1 MYQISDTIHI
11 IKPHALYIGAMSSIN
26 SYSAI
31 HKAPGRAVAN
41 FAWYNSRGM
50 EKNPLSREWENSLW
64 RAFLLTADN
73 PVAL

>member
-11 IKPHALYIGAMSSIN
+11 IKPHALYIIGAMSSIN

-31 HKAPGRAVAN
+31 HKATGRAVAN

-50 EKNPLSREWENSLW
+50 EKIP
-64 RAFLLTADN
+64 
-73 PVAL
+73 

>member
-1 MYQISDTIHI
+1 MYQISDTIQI

-31 HKAPGRAVAN
+31 HKATGRAVAN

-50 EKNPLSREWENSLW
+50 EKIP
-64 RAFLLTADN
+64 
-73 PVAL
+73 